1 MNKIFYTLMI
11 AFVSILMFTSC
22 EREALSYDTS
32 EKNNNT
38 QLEGTLNLASLK
50 VGVIPDDQ
58 TGVVTT
64 RSNIDVS
71 TFTVAVY
78 EENSL
83 TPLTSWKYAAMP
95 EIFSLPVGT
104 YRIDVYSHEP
114 LDAEW
119 NNPHFFASQT
129 FDISKDKLKD
139 LGTMICKMKSIKT
152 SVVFTDDLKALL
164 GNDIEVDIVAND
176 KGNLTY
182 DSNKFDTHKAYFKPD
197 TEEANILK
205 TALRGSID
213 GVSRNITNTFS
224 NIKSGEHR
232 IIQYSLKSSEGD
244 TGEGGNAG
252 FTIQIVADCTI
263 VNENVN
269 VDPGTEGGIDD
280 FPPSGGDGNDDG
292 GNTGN
297 EDAPTIIG
305 YEFNGA
311 SFNIDE
317 PQTVSSV
324 GASLKV
330 KLLAPLKFAHV
341 EVNITS
347 ATLSAEELQGVG
359 LAPYFDLAYPETE
372 ILATGLAGLGFP
384 VGDDVIGQTEIMF
397 DISQFTGMLAAL
409 GAGTH
414 TFDIKIT
421 DQASTPNV
429 VTKRLTI
436 ITQ

>member
-1 MNKIFYTLMI
+1 
-11 AFVSILMFTSC
+11 
-22 EREALSYDTS
+22 
-32 EKNNNT
+32 
-38 QLEGTLNLASLK
+38 
-50 VGVIPDDQ
+50 
-58 TGVVTT
+58 
-64 RSNIDVS
+64 
-71 TFTVAVY
+71 
-78 EENSL
+78 
-83 TPLTSWKYAAMP
+83 
-95 EIFSLPVGT
+95 
-104 YRIDVYSHEP
+104 
-114 LDAEW
+114 
-119 NNPHFFASQT
+119 
-129 FDISKDKLKD
+129 
-139 LGTMICKMKSIKT
+139 MICKMKSIKT

-305 YEFNGA
+305 YEL
-311 SFNIDE
+311 DRK
-317 PQTVSSV
+317 SV
-324 GASLKV
+324 V
-330 KLLAPLKFAHV
+330 
-341 EVNITS
+341 
-347 ATLSAEELQGVG
+347 
-359 LAPYFDLAYPETE
+359 
-372 ILATGLAGLGFP
+372 
-384 VGDDVIGQTEIMF
+384 
-397 DISQFTGMLAAL
+397 
-409 GAGTH
+409 
-414 TFDIKIT
+414 
-421 DQASTPNV
+421 
-429 VTKRLTI
+429 
-436 ITQ
+436 